1 MENIEEIIFDKIS
14 NKLSFKK
21 LLMPS
26 IIDEDV
32 RTKCFDLILLP
43 IMNQIVFN
51 STRSLVSGIKSKI
64 K

>member
-1 MENIEEIIFDKIS
+1 MKNIEEIIFDKIS